1 MQCWAAVETPQI
13 AISRSF
19 VTDFAVRRHPHWK
32 RHSAAPSVT
41 DFPEDGPPP
50 ILPQIGTCD
59 GPFRHGLR
67 LFPKIPGFGLAIRR
81 GEGSL
86 APRFSFFWQAVGAP
100 VPCQKLLSRGN
111 VGRKTHQQHN
121 TTPNQTHTMSTAIAE
136 PANQELN
143 DLIDSKFRE
152 FREGSIVKG
161 TILEIRPQVVL
172 VDVGYKSEGAIP
184 SNEFEDEEIEI
195 GDEIEVLL
203 EKLENEEGMVV
214 LSKEKAAHKQNW
226 EKIVKVF
233 QDGGLVRGKVKSVVK
248 GGLTVNVGVE
258 AFLPGSQVDIIP
270 PKDLNEYVGNVYEFK
285 IVKVNDERK
294 NIVLSRREVIE
305 AERSELRQRFL
316 LTVKIGDKVTGAIKN
331 ITDFGAF
338 VDLQGMDGLL
348 HITDMSWGRINHPS
362 ELLHIGQSVDVVILD
377 VDREKERVSLG
388 LKQMSEN
395 PWEDIERKYPI
406 GANVRGRVTKL
417 LPYGAFVEIERGVE
431 GLVHV
436 SELSWVKRITRP
448 SDVLEIGQEI
458 HAVVLG
464 ISIEEQKISLGVR
477 QLEVNPWDEIELRYP
492 VGATIRGPVR
502 NLTAYG
508 AFVELEEGIDGM
520 IHVSD
525 MSWTRKINHPSEV
538 LKKNDE
544 VEATVLAI
552 DKANQRV
559 SLGIKQTEEDPW
571 SLIDG
576 RFKVGDLV
584 KGTVAKIASFG
595 AFISLDGDIDGLIH
609 ISQLSEEHVEK
620 VKDVIKMGEEV
631 EARVIK
637 VDKVERR
644 IGLSIKAVNYSEE
657 QLKKESA
664 SFESLRPSSEMVG
677 LEQAFNLA
685 AAASE
690 DWSPGE

>member
-1 MQCWAAVETPQI
+1 
-13 AISRSF
+13 
-19 VTDFAVRRHPHWK
+19 
-32 RHSAAPSVT
+32 
-41 DFPEDGPPP
+41 
-50 ILPQIGTCD
+50 
-59 GPFRHGLR
+59 
-67 LFPKIPGFGLAIRR
+67 
-81 GEGSL
+81 
-86 APRFSFFWQAVGAP
+86 
-100 VPCQKLLSRGN
+100 
-111 VGRKTHQQHN
+111 
-121 TTPNQTHTMSTAIAE
+121 
-136 PANQELN
+136 
-143 DLIDSKFRE
+143 
-152 FREGSIVKG
+152 
-161 TILEIRPQVVL
+161 
-172 VDVGYKSEGAIP
+172 
-184 SNEFEDEEIEI
+184 EFEDEEIEI

-203 EKLENEEGMVV
+203 ERLENDEGMVL

-305 AERSELRQRFL
+305 AERSELRQTFL
-316 LTVKIGDKVTGAIKN
+316 QSVKIGDKVTGAIKN

-395 PWEDIERKYPI
+395 PWEDIERKFPI
-406 GANVRGRVTKL
+406 GHHVKGRVTKL
-417 LPYGAFVEIERGVE
+417 LPYGAFIEIEKGVE

-458 HAVVLG
+458 QAVVLG

-477 QLEVNPWDEIELRYP
+477 QLDSNPWDEIELRYP
-492 VGATIRGPVR
+492 VGATIKGPVR

-544 VEATVLAI
+544 VEAVVLAI

-559 SLGIKQTEEDPW
+559 SLGIKQTEGDPW
-571 SLIDG
+571 SLIDA

-595 AFISLDGDIDGLIH
+595 AFVSLDGDIDGLIH
-609 ISQLSEEHVEK
+609 ISQLSEDHVEK
-620 VKDVIKMGEEV
+620 VKDIIKVGEEI

-644 IGLSIKAVNYSEE
+644 IGLSIKAVGYSEE

-685 AAASE
+685 SAAASE
-690 DWSPGE
+690 EWSPGQD

>member
-1 MQCWAAVETPQI
+1 
-13 AISRSF
+13 
-19 VTDFAVRRHPHWK
+19 
-32 RHSAAPSVT
+32 
-41 DFPEDGPPP
+41 
-50 ILPQIGTCD
+50 
-59 GPFRHGLR
+59 
-67 LFPKIPGFGLAIRR
+67 
-81 GEGSL
+81 
-86 APRFSFFWQAVGAP
+86 
-100 VPCQKLLSRGN
+100 
-111 VGRKTHQQHN
+111 
-121 TTPNQTHTMSTAIAE
+121 MSTATAA
-136 PANQELN
+136 PANTELN

-172 VDVGYKSEGAIP
+172 VDIGYKSEGAIP

-203 EKLENEEGMVV
+203 EKLENDEGMVV

-233 QDGGLVRGKVKSVVK
+233 QDGGLVRGKVKGVIK

-305 AERSELRQRFL
+305 AERSELRQQFL
-316 LTVKIGDKVTGAIKN
+316 QTVKIGDKVTGAIKN
-331 ITDFGAF
+331 LTDFGAF

-362 ELLHIGQSVDVVILD
+362 ELLHIGQAVDVVILD

-395 PWEDIERKYPI
+395 PWEDIERKFPI
-406 GANVRGRVTKL
+406 GQRVKGRVTKL

-458 HAVVLG
+458 EAVVLG

-477 QLEVNPWDEIELRYP
+477 QLDSNPWDEIELRYP
-492 VGATIRGPVR
+492 VGATIKGPVR

-538 LKKNDE
+538 LKKGDE
-544 VEATVLAI
+544 VEAVVLAI

-571 SLIDG
+571 SLIDE

-595 AFISLDGDIDGLIH
+595 AFISLAGDIDGLIH
-609 ISQLSEEHVEK
+609 ISQLSEDHVEK
-620 VKDVIKMGEEV
+620 VKDIIKVGDEI

-644 IGLSIKAVNYSEE
+644 VGLSIKAVGYSEE

-690 DWSPGE
+690 EWSPGQN

>member
-1 MQCWAAVETPQI
+1 
-13 AISRSF
+13 
-19 VTDFAVRRHPHWK
+19 
-32 RHSAAPSVT
+32 
-41 DFPEDGPPP
+41 
-50 ILPQIGTCD
+50 
-59 GPFRHGLR
+59 
-67 LFPKIPGFGLAIRR
+67 
-81 GEGSL
+81 
-86 APRFSFFWQAVGAP
+86 
-100 VPCQKLLSRGN
+100 
-111 VGRKTHQQHN
+111 
-121 TTPNQTHTMSTAIAE
+121 MSTAVLE
-136 PANQELN
+136 NTNQELS
-143 DLIDSKFRE
+143 DLIDAKFRE
-152 FREGSIVKG
+152 FREGTIVKG
-161 TILEIRPQVVL
+161 TIIEIRPQVVL
-172 VDVGYKSEGAIP
+172 VDIGYKSEGAIP
-184 SNEFEDEEIEI
+184 SNEFEDEEIEA
-195 GDEIEVLL
+195 GDEVEVLL
-203 EKLENEEGMVV
+203 ERLENDEGMVV

-233 QDGGLVRGKVKSVVK
+233 QDGGLVRGKVKAVVK

-305 AERSELRQRFL
+305 AERAELRQHFL
-316 LTVKIGDKVTGAIKN
+316 QSVKVGDKVTGAVKN

-362 ELLHIGQSVDVVILD
+362 EMLIIGQPVDVVILD

-388 LKQMSEN
+388 LKQMSDN
-395 PWEDIERKYPI
+395 PWEDIERKFAI
-406 GANVRGRVTKL
+406 GSNVKGKVTKL
-417 LPYGAFVEIERGVE
+417 LPYGAFIELERGVE

-448 SDVLEIGQEI
+448 SDVLELDQVIE
-458 HAVVLG
+458 AVVLG

-477 QLEVNPWDEIELRYP
+477 QLEPNPWDEIESRYP
-492 VGATIRGPVR
+492 IGATIKGPVR

-520 IHVSD
+520 VHVSD

-544 VEATVLAI
+544 VEAIVLSI
-552 DKANQRV
+552 DKPNQRV
-559 SLGIKQTEEDPW
+559 SLGLKQLEDDPW
-571 SLIDG
+571 SHIDE

-609 ISQLSEEHVEK
+609 ISQLSEDHVEK
-620 VKDVIKMGEEV
+620 VKDVIKVGDEV

-644 IGLSIKAVNYSEE
+644 IGLSIKAVNYSEAD
-657 QLKKESA
+657 LKKESA

-685 AAASE
+685 SLSTEEWSPSE
-690 DWSPGE
+690 D

>member
-1 MQCWAAVETPQI
+1 
-13 AISRSF
+13 
-19 VTDFAVRRHPHWK
+19 
-32 RHSAAPSVT
+32 
-41 DFPEDGPPP
+41 
-50 ILPQIGTCD
+50 
-59 GPFRHGLR
+59 
-67 LFPKIPGFGLAIRR
+67 
-81 GEGSL
+81 
-86 APRFSFFWQAVGAP
+86 
-100 VPCQKLLSRGN
+100 
-111 VGRKTHQQHN
+111 
-121 TTPNQTHTMSTAIAE
+121 MSTAIAA
-136 PANQELN
+136 PANTELS

-172 VDVGYKSEGAIP
+172 VDIGYKSEGAIP

-203 EKLENEEGMVV
+203 EKLENDEGMVV

-233 QDGGLVRGKVKSVVK
+233 QDGGLVRGKVKGVIK

-305 AERSELRQRFL
+305 AERSELRQQFL
-316 LTVKIGDKVTGAIKN
+316 QTVKIGDKVTGAIKN
-331 ITDFGAF
+331 LTDFGAF

-362 ELLHIGQSVDVVILD
+362 ELLHIGQAVDVVILD

-388 LKQMSEN
+388 LKQMSDN

-406 GANVRGRVTKL
+406 GQRVKGRVTKL
-417 LPYGAFVEIERGVE
+417 LPYGAFIEIERGVE

-448 SDVLEIGQEI
+448 SDVLDIGQEI
-458 HAVVLG
+458 EAVVLG

-477 QLEVNPWDEIELRYP
+477 QLDSNPWDEIELRYP
-492 VGATIRGPVR
+492 VGATIKGPVR

-538 LKKNDE
+538 LKKGDE
-544 VEATVLAI
+544 VEAVVLAI

-571 SLIDG
+571 SLIDE

-595 AFISLDGDIDGLIH
+595 AFISLAGDIDGLIH
-609 ISQLSEEHVEK
+609 ISQLSEDHVEK
-620 VKDVIKMGEEV
+620 VKDIIKVGDEI

-644 IGLSIKAVNYSEE
+644 VGLSIKAVGYTEE

-690 DWSPGE
+690 EWSPGENA